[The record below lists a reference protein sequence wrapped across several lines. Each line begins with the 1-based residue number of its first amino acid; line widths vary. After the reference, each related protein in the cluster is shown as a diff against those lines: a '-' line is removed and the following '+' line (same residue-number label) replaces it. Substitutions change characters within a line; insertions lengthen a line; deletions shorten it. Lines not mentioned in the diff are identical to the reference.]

1 MFPLFPEN
9 PTFHVEDLSIALIWR
24 EPPGADVDTTT
35 RSRVSLAELRT
46 ELGQLG
52 RDLRPHALPLIAVT
66 ALLGILYWS
75 TMRWLS
81 NAWLNNDYYSHGFL
95 VPPIALFFAWRAR
108 KKIAAAAYEPSLP
121 KNLVWLLGGVLLY
134 AYGWYQH
141 DPFYLS
147 LSLIAMLAGL
157 AVYLMGLPR
166 GKYLLLP
173 AAFLLLAIPPPNLLE
188 LGLQMQV
195 LASWG
200 TTRFL
205 TLFGVPM
212 VQDNFTIH
220 AGGLSFQVV
229 PMCSGLSSTISIL
242 TLTTVVAAIM
252 PLQTWARGLVVASC
266 VPIALAANILR
277 ISLTIWIGITWGP
290 EASEGFL
297 HGASSMVLFL
307 ISLTLVLAL
316 AVGLSKIPLNRKVVA
331 DG

>member
-1 MFPLFPEN
+1 M
-9 PTFHVEDLSIALIWR
+9 
-24 EPPGADVDTTT
+24 DTKS
-35 RSRVSLAELRT
+35 RSRSSFADLRT
-46 ELGQLG
+46 ELTAFG
-52 RDLRPHALPLIAVT
+52 RDLKPHAIPLLAVT
-66 ALLGILYWS
+66 VLLGILYWS
-75 TMRWLS
+75 TLRWLT
-81 NAWLNNDYYSHGFL
+81 NAWLFNDYYSHGFL

-108 KKIAAAAYEPSLP
+108 KKILAAAYQPSLP
-121 KNLVWLLGGVLLY
+121 KNLVWLLGGVVLY
-134 AYGWYQH
+134 AYGWYAH

-147 LSLIAMLAGL
+147 LSLIAMIAGL
-157 AVYLMGLPR
+157 GVYLMGLPR

-173 AAFLLLAIPPPNLLE
+173 AAFLLLAVPPPNLLE
-188 LGLQMQV
+188 LGLKMQV

-200 TTRFL
+200 TTTFL
-205 TLFGVPM
+205 SLFGVPM
-212 VQDNFTIH
+212 QQDNFTIH

-242 TLTTVVAAIM
+242 TLTTVVAAVM
-252 PLQTWARGLVVASC
+252 PLQGWARGLVVASC

-307 ISLTLVLAL
+307 IALSLVLAL
-316 AVGLSKIPLNRKVVA
+316 AVGLSKIPVNRKVVA